1 MKGFSGSLLYSN
13 LLKAISGC
21 ISRMYQKGNMID
33 VCDASLLE
41 SRSNM
46 GVSKNRG
53 GPPKWMVYKGK
64 ALSELMIWGYP
75 YFWKHPYIPH
85 QPYLLIYTIPANL
98 KASKCEKML
107 LKMPKSS
114 IETF

>member
-1 MKGFSGSLLYSN
+1 MPGNEHVPIFSQWNGIVEQDVEMKGFSIPSCN
-13 LLKAISGC
+13 LFKAMSGF

-53 GPPKWMVYKGK
+53 TPKDG
-64 ALSELMIWGYP
+64 L
-75 YFWKHPYIPH
+75 
-85 QPYLLIYTIPANL
+85 
-98 KASKCEKML
+98 
-107 LKMPKSS
+107 
-114 IETF
+114 